1 MAAGVSAAGRA
12 RHWHHRRQALFCD
25 VVEPWAH
32 GSVLRATRLPDY
44 WDFNLVRV
52 EDEPGLAAAEL
63 VAVADGALA
72 GHAHRRIDFDRIGAA
87 EPLRAE
93 FEALGW
99 RALRLLFMRH
109 EDPASTVPELAV
121 EEVPYDAVD
130 PLRRRWHEEDFPG
143 RDPGGYHEQARTVA
157 LARGARVLAVRR
169 GGGAI
174 AFAQLEQA
182 GDAAEVG
189 QVYVDP
195 DHRGGGLGTAL
206 TRAAIASA
214 GTVSDLW
221 IAADDEDRPKRLY
234 ERLGFRPAWTSMEL
248 TRLP

>member
-1 MAAGVSAAGRA
+1 MSVAERA
-12 RHWHHRRQALFCD
+12 RHWHHQRQARFCD

-32 GSVLRATRLPDY
+32 GSLLRATRLPDY

-63 VAVADGALA
+63 VAVADEALA
-72 GHAHRRIDFDRIGAA
+72 GRAHRRIDFDRIEAA

-99 RALRLLFMRH
+99 RALRLLYMRH
-109 EDPASTVPELAV
+109 EEPASAAPDLAV
-121 EEVPYDAVD
+121 EEVAYDAVD

-143 RDPGGYHEQARTVA
+143 RDPGGFHEQARAVA
-157 LARGARVLAVRR
+157 LARGARVLAVR
-169 GGGAI
+169 GGGEAI
-174 AFAQLEQA
+174 AFAQLERV

-195 DHRGGGLGTAL
+195 DHRGAGLGTAL
-206 TRAAIASA
+206 TRAAIGSI
-214 GTVSDLW
+214 GGVSDLW